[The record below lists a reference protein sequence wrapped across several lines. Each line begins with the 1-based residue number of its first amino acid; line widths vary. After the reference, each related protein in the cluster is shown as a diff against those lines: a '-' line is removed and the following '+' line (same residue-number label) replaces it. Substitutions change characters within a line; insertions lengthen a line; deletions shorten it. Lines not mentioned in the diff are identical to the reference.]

1 MSEICMGKDSV
12 IFFLQHLG
20 FVINLKKC
28 VLDSEE
34 EIEFFGLTVNSQTTT
49 LSLPGD
55 KIGKIKDQYLR
66 LYKASEV
73 QLVDLTKL
81 IGTLSSTIQAVL
93 SAGLLFCFLQKQ
105 QIASLKQ
112 TQSYLTL
119 VKLTYKAKNKLLW
132 VNNLELCN
140 GWLVI
145 LPQAQVFIQIDAS
158 NKGWRLYVGRWNRG
172 TVFQEGTGSTYQLTG
187 TFIHRFCHFDIF

>member
-12 IFFLQHLG
+12 IFLLQHLG

-34 EIEFFGLTVNSQTTT
+34 EIEFFRLTVNSQTTT

-81 IGTLSSTIQAVL
+81 IGTLSSTI
-93 SAGLLFCFLQKQ
+93 
-105 QIASLKQ
+105 
-112 TQSYLTL
+112 
-119 VKLTYKAKNKLLW
+119 
-132 VNNLELCN
+132 
-140 GWLVI
+140 
-145 LPQAQVFIQIDAS
+145 
-158 NKGWRLYVGRWNRG
+158 
-172 TVFQEGTGSTYQLTG
+172 
-187 TFIHRFCHFDIF
+187 